1 MNLIALILSFLQS
14 VVLKVATALFLVNV
28 GKNKQKLKQ
37 AEEVLDDISK
47 AKEARDRLITDGK
60 YAEWVRNKFTR
71 K

>member
-1 MNLIALILSFLQS
+1 MNLIAPIISFLQS
-14 VVLKVATALFLVNV
+14 VVLKVTTALFLVNV

-47 AKEARDRLITDGK
+47 AKETRDRLITDGK